1 MSVGSVFLMSGC
13 DRLLVAKCLS
23 LLKTVS
29 AVRLD
34 RPGFVIVLCC
44 MAGIFTF
51 FLPCFVICHGP
62 VKSSFIILDFREPFS
77 QRE

>member
-34 RPGFVIVLCC
+34 RPGFVIVQ
-44 MAGIFTF
+44 IFAVWLASAHSF
-51 FLPCFVICHGP
+51 FLVL
-62 VKSSFIILDFREPFS
+62 SSVMAL
-77 QRE
+77 